1 MFQWVELP
9 ALFTVARARV
19 KAEKGGIAVGV
30 CNVGEVAMGVGC
42 KLRLAMFAAR
52 GALRSFFCLALL
64 LSVGVGVRGQ
74 GTEPSLKLTFLFR
87 GLGNQDRLTFCEG
100 GSAAAIYV
108 GFTIPPGAGA
118 PTFTWTANGGPLG
131 SEGSWDVSQ
140 WRLGVTPSPGSASV
154 TYHVEASYTYV
165 GLPKSEHRDFT
176 VHVIQK
182 PVLNLAPAFVAGGVK
197 LICGNPENVA
207 LEVNGAGYTDD
218 WNVTDAT
225 NSVYHFSQ
233 GVFTYRGAGAQSVAP
248 PLEPFGF
255 SVKHVNNADCN
266 TDFSASVKV
275 FKPEEINV
283 NLNGNFC
290 AGAFP
295 LRGSFDGQPSSGTYS
310 ISLEK
315 GGAVVSGW
323 PKSLNDA
330 KNQAIAVDGSYI
342 LRTNYAYGMDG
353 TSEQCASA
361 EVTNAFRVVAV
372 PPLPEWEDAASSPL
386 SVCEAVE
393 AKIVAMAAPADGI
406 VYAYALQPSLP
417 PLEKEWKK
425 GEPPV
430 PFALKEAGTY
440 TVGLSLK
447 EVQQC
452 PTVLQT
458 AVPLTIKMQAEL
470 VGVGNKILTDKLCS
484 DASQSLV
491 SGERKIGYDEL
502 KQTDGGAAPLGYNC
516 RWVRVGGVSG
526 PETAASGAALTLT
539 FKNDGT
545 GSGQQN
551 GLNPVKG
558 ENQYVLQYKLAA
570 AQNGCWKP
578 VGEPFSVNVTAK
590 LSANKIKSNSDG
602 VCNGVKVKIEND
614 ELSGGDGNFTAL
626 WIKDGAVSSAGGV
639 DSSRYAG
646 DVSPGRYLREITS
659 GGCRTRS
666 NELTIAQLADPTFTL
681 DREDPRCQGVS
692 DGEISVKATSPTGVN
707 IAFSYD
713 GGKSFEAFSPAG
725 TSLSKGGFK
734 HGDHFTVVAK
744 TEKGCVS
751 PQSKEVSFAVP
762 DFSIGAQSQTAACW
776 GNPVN
781 VELSW
786 SGGAFRAGDAYYVAV
801 RPENGVGDPPVSAGA
816 ATTYTKVGL
825 TKGKYVATVHFPTQT
840 GGCSAETEFEVKEP
854 APVAPVAFD
863 ALCPG
868 GMDGMI
874 RATVEN
880 GVGARYILE
889 KDSLGIW
896 PVVQG
901 NYDGVFVGLPA
912 GRYRVRVSLPGCDA
926 PLKEVEIKQESFNL
940 VLQPSSAS
948 VRCPGDAVEFIEARA
963 TPATSSFTSYIWRYQ
978 VGSGSSSYIATKGM
992 KLFDAAVGKY
1002 SLTVVREDGCAMTSD
1017 ELEIAGPLPFEWT
1030 ASPTVLPAKCKDYEG
1045 KVESKGTVVLHGVSG
1060 GANPQAWW
1068 LTMPNA
1074 AEIGQP
1080 VKFNHQ
1086 YAMRS
1091 GIWKV
1096 RVRDDNGC
1104 TAELPVEVKYKPEN
1118 SVTFALR
1125 RDKMGELLCFGE
1137 RVQGVYI
1144 EPDAASQSNMD
1155 ASVPPEITLERVYDG
1170 VLLVD
1175 TLTRD
1180 AAQGRYSSTRGL
1192 EFTATLRAKVQSEA
1206 GCRSEVT
1213 EEVSVLP
1220 PLKLQFDQLR
1230 SDVNV
1235 FFQQEIVDEKRSW
1248 RDANGN
1254 LKYRVL
1260 KDSIVAGVLADVPR
1274 NVGVRVDY
1282 FPSRVAGLVYT
1293 TEPEGLFTASADQ
1306 SGLFELALS
1315 SEAMERYRSQGKVQS
1330 VRFGRKPLD
1339 VLKTT
1344 IRVADPQTSCAESI
1358 DIYVRLI
1365 RELSIPNV
1373 FTPNGDGVNDRWLS
1387 NNDPAYQTIFSKL
1400 TTLLPNIEVE
1410 VFNRA
1415 GARVWNAKG
1424 EKVAEGWDGTAG
1436 GVYGGAELP
1445 VGTYYYVIRFNIEG
1459 KTSWKPISGS
1469 VTIVR

>member
-1 MFQWVELP
+1 MELP

-30 CNVGEVAMGVGC
+30 CNVGAVAMGVGY

-64 LSVGVGVRGQ
+64 LSVGVGARGQ
-74 GTEPSLKLTFLFR
+74 GAESPLNLKFTFS
-87 GLGNQDRLTFCEG
+87 GLGKEDLLTFCHG
-100 GSAAAIYV
+100 GVEAHIEV
-108 GFTIPPGAGA
+108 GFTSPPGVGT
-118 PTFTWTANGGPLG
+118 PTFTWTVDGRPLG
-131 SEGSWDVSQ
+131 SEGSWDVSE
-140 WRLGVTPSPGSASV
+140 RKLTVTPGLGSESV
-154 TYHVEASYTYV
+154 TYHVEVSYTHK
-165 GLPKSEHRDFT
+165 GSPKSEHRDFA
-176 VHVIQK
+176 VHVIKK

-197 LICGNPENVA
+197 LICGNPGNVA
-207 LEVNGAGYTDD
+207 LGINGAGYSDQWD
-218 WNVTDAT
+218 VTDAA

-233 GVFTYRGAGAQSVAP
+233 GVFIYGGAGAQSTAP
-248 PLEPFGF
+248 AVENFGF

-275 FKPEEINV
+275 FKPEGIYV
-283 NLNGNFC
+283 NLGGNFC
-290 AGAFP
+290 ADASP
-295 LRGSFDGQPSSGTYS
+295 LDGSFDGQPSLGTYS

-315 GGAVVSGW
+315 EGGAVVSGW

-330 KNQAIAVDGSYI
+330 KNQAIADAGSYT

-361 EVTNAFRVVAV
+361 EVTNTFRVVAV
-372 PPLPEWEDAASSPL
+372 PPPPAWEDAASSPL

-406 VYAYALQPSLP
+406 VYTYALQPSVP

-430 PFALKEAGTY
+430 SFSLTTAGTY

-447 EVQQC
+447 DVQQC
-452 PTVLQT
+452 STVLQT
-458 AVPLTIKMQAEL
+458 AVPLTINMQAEL
-470 VGVGNKILTDKLCS
+470 AGQGHKNLTGKLCS
-484 DASQSLV
+484 EASQSLV
-491 SGERKIGYDEL
+491 SEEEIGYNEL
-502 KQTDGGAAPLGYNC
+502 KLAAGGAPLGYNC
-516 RWVRVGGVSG
+516 RWVRVGVGGVSDVNG
-526 PETAASGAALTLT
+526 PETAASSTPLTLT
-539 FKNDGT
+539 FKNNGLGT
-545 GSGQQN
+545 GQQN
-551 GLNPVKG
+551 GLNPVEG
-558 ENQYVLQYKLAA
+558 GNQYVLQYKLAA
-570 AQNGCWKP
+570 AQDGCWKP

-626 WIKDGAVSSAGGV
+626 WIKDGAVSSAGGGKL
-639 DSSRYAG
+639 SEYAG

-681 DREDPRCQGVS
+681 VRVDPRCQGVS
-692 DGEISVKATSPTGVN
+692 DGEIRVTATSPSGVN
-707 IAFSYD
+707 VAFSYD
-713 GGKSFEAFSPAG
+713 GGKNFEASSPAG
-725 TSLSKGGFK
+725 TPLSKGGFK
-734 HGDHFTVVAK
+734 QGDHFTVVAK

-751 PQSKEVSFAVP
+751 TQSEEVSFAVLG
-762 DFSIGAQSQTAACW
+762 FSAGAQSQTAACW

-801 RPENGVGDPPVSAGA
+801 RPENGVGDPPVNAGA

-854 APVAPVAFD
+854 APVDPVAFD
-863 ALCPG
+863 VLCPG
-868 GMDGMI
+868 GTDGMI

-896 PVVQG
+896 PVAQG

-926 PLKEVEIKQESFNL
+926 PLKEVEIRQELFNL
-940 VLQPSSAS
+940 VLHPSSS
-948 VRCPGDAVEFIEARA
+948 GVRCPGDAVEFIEARA
-963 TPATSSFTSYIWRYQ
+963 TPAASSFTSYIWRYQ

-1017 ELEIAGPLPFEWT
+1017 ELEVAGPLPFEWT
-1030 ASPTVLPAKCKDYEG
+1030 TSPTVLPAKCKDYEG

-1074 AEIGQP
+1074 TEIGQP

-1220 PLKLQFDQLR
+1220 PLRLQFDQLR

-1344 IRVADPQTSCAESI
+1344 IRVADPQTSCAESV

-1410 VFNRA
+1410 VFNRS

-1436 GVYGGAELP
+1436 GIYGGAELP

>member
-30 CNVGEVAMGVGC
+30 CNVGAVAMGIGY
-42 KLRLAMFAAR
+42 KLRLAMFAVR

-74 GTEPSLKLTFLFR
+74 GTESPLNLKFTFS
-87 GLGNQDRLTFCEG
+87 GLGKEDLLTFCHG
-100 GSAAAIYV
+100 GVEAHIEV
-108 GFTIPPGAGA
+108 GFTSPPGVGT
-118 PTFTWTANGGPLG
+118 PTFTWTVDGRPLG
-131 SEGSWDVSQ
+131 SEGSWDVSE
-140 WRLGVTPSPGSASV
+140 RKLTVTPGLGSESV
-154 TYHVEASYTYV
+154 TYHVEVSYTHK
-165 GLPKSEHRDFT
+165 GSPKSEHRDFA
-176 VHVIQK
+176 VHVIKK

-197 LICGNPENVA
+197 LICGNPGNVA
-207 LEVNGAGYTDD
+207 LEVNGAGYTDQWD
-218 WNVTDAT
+218 VTDAA

-233 GVFTYRGAGAQSVAP
+233 GEFIYGGAGAQSAAP
-248 PLEPFGF
+248 PLESFGF

-275 FKPEEINV
+275 FKPKEIHV
-283 NLNGNFC
+283 NLGGVFC
-290 AGAFP
+290 AGASP
-295 LRGSFDGQPSSGTYS
+295 LDGSFNGQPSSGTYS

-315 GGAVVSGW
+315 EGAVVSGW

-330 KNQAIAVDGSYI
+330 KTQAITDAGSYT

-361 EVTNAFRVVAV
+361 EVTNTFRVVAV
-372 PPLPEWEDAASSPL
+372 PPPPEWEAAASSPL

-393 AKIVAMAAPADGI
+393 AKIVAMAAPADGV
-406 VYAYALQPSLP
+406 VYSYSLLP
-417 PLEKEWKK
+417 AGTTPEKEWRK
-425 GEPPV
+425 GEQPV
-430 PFALKEAGTY
+430 SFALKAAGTY

-447 EVQQC
+447 DVQQC
-452 PTVLQT
+452 LTVLQT
-458 AVPLTIKMQAEL
+458 AVPLTINMQAEL
-470 VGVGNKILTDKLCS
+470 AGEGNKNLTDKLCS

-491 SGERKIGYDEL
+491 IGERKIGYDEL
-502 KQTDGGAAPLGYNC
+502 KLADGGAPLGYNC
-516 RWVRVGGVSG
+516 RWVRAGGVSG

-551 GLNPVKG
+551 GLNPVEGK
-558 ENQYVLQYKLAA
+558 NRYVLQYKLAA
-570 AQNGCWKP
+570 AKDGCWKP
-578 VGEPFSVNVTAK
+578 VGEPFLVNVTAK

-626 WIKDGAVSSAGGV
+626 WIKDGAVSLAGDLSG
-639 DSSRYAG
+639 YAG

-666 NELTIAQLADPTFTL
+666 NELTIAQLANPTFTL
-681 DREDPRCQGVS
+681 DRVDPRCEGVS
-692 DGEISVKATSPTGVN
+692 DGEIHVTATSPSGVN
-707 IAFSYD
+707 VAFSYN
-713 GGKSFEAFSPAG
+713 GGKNFEASSPAG
-725 TSLSKGGFK
+725 TPLSKGGFK
-734 HGDHFTVVAK
+734 QGDQFTVVAK

-751 PQSKEVSFAVP
+751 SQKETVSFAVP

-776 GNPVN
+776 GNPVS
-781 VELSW
+781 VVLSW

-801 RPENGVGDPPVSAGA
+801 RPENGVGGSPVSAGTA
-816 ATTYTKVGL
+816 ATYTKAGL

-963 TPATSSFTSYIWRYQ
+963 IPATSSFTSYIWRYQ

-992 KLFDAAVGKY
+992 KLLDAAVGKY

-1017 ELEIAGPLPFEWT
+1017 ELEVAGPLPFEWT

-1155 ASVPPEITLERVYDG
+1155 ATVPPEITLERVYDG

-1220 PLKLQFDQLR
+1220 SLKLQFDQLR

>member
-1 MFQWVELP
+1 MELP
-9 ALFTVARARV
+9 ALFTVERARV

-30 CNVGEVAMGVGC
+30 RNVGEVAMGVGY

-52 GALRSFFCLALL
+52 GALRSFFYLALL

-74 GTEPSLKLTFLFR
+74 GAEPSLDLTFLFR
-87 GLGNQDRLTFCEG
+87 GLGDEGRLTFCRGGVEG
-100 GSAAAIYV
+100 HIYV
-108 GFTIPPGAGA
+108 GFKRPLGATN
-118 PTFTWTANGGPLG
+118 PVFTWTVNGSPLG
-131 SEGSWDVSQ
+131 GEGSWDASQ
-140 WRLGVTPSPGSASV
+140 CRLDVTPSPGSASV
-154 TYHVEASYTYV
+154 TYHVEVSYEQF
-165 GLPKSEHRDFT
+165 GLTKSEHRNF
-176 VHVIQK
+176 VVNVIEK

-197 LICGNPENVA
+197 LICGDPENVA
-207 LEVNGAGYTDD
+207 LEVNGAGYTNQWD
-218 WNVTDAT
+218 VTDAA

-233 GVFTYRGAGAQSVAP
+233 GEFIYGGAGAQSAAP
-248 PLEPFGF
+248 AAEDFGF
-255 SVKHVNNADCN
+255 SVKHVDNAECK

-275 FKPEEINV
+275 FKPEEISV

-393 AKIVAMAAPADGI
+393 TKIVAMTAPADGV
-406 VYAYALQPSLP
+406 VYTYALQPSVP

-425 GEPPV
+425 GEQPV
-430 PFALKEAGTY
+430 SFALKAAGTY

-447 EVQQC
+447 GVHQC
-452 PTVLQT
+452 PTVLLT
-458 AVPLTIKMQAEL
+458 AVPLTINMQAEL
-470 VGVGNKILTDKLCS
+470 AGEGNKILTDKLCS

-516 RWVRVGGVSG
+516 RWVCVGGVSG

-570 AQNGCWKP
+570 AQDGCWKP
-578 VGEPFSVNVTAK
+578 VGEPFLVNVTAQ

-602 VCNGVKVKIEND
+602 VCNGVKVKIAND

-639 DSSRYAG
+639 NLSGYAG

-681 DREDPRCQGVS
+681 DLVDPRCQGVS
-692 DGEISVKATSPTGVN
+692 DGEIHVTATFPSGVN
-707 IAFSYD
+707 VAFSYD
-713 GGKSFEAFSPAG
+713 GGKNFEASSPAG
-725 TSLSKGGFK
+725 TPLSKGGFK
-734 HGDHFTVVAK
+734 QGDQFTVVAK

-751 PQSKEVSFAVP
+751 TQSEEVSFAVP
-762 DFSIGAQSQTAACW
+762 GFSVGAQSQTAACW
-776 GNPVN
+776 GNPVS
-781 VELSW
+781 VVLSW

-801 RPENGVGDPPVSAGA
+801 RPENGVGDPPVNAGA

-854 APVAPVAFD
+854 APVDPVAFD
-863 ALCPG
+863 VLCPG
-868 GMDGMI
+868 GTDGMI

-896 PVVQG
+896 PVAQG

-926 PLKEVEIKQESFNL
+926 PLKEVEIRQELFNL
-940 VLQPSSAS
+940 VLHPSSS
-948 VRCPGDAVEFIEARA
+948 GVRCPGDAVEFIEARA

-1137 RVQGVYI
+1137 RVQGVYV

-1155 ASVPPEITLERVYDG
+1155 ATVPPEITLERVYDG

-1344 IRVADPQTSCAESI
+1344 IRVADPQTSCAESV

-1387 NNDPAYQTIFSKL
+1387 NNDPAYQTIFSRL

>member
-1 MFQWVELP
+1 MELP

-30 CNVGEVAMGVGC
+30 RNAGEVAMGVGY

-74 GTEPSLKLTFLFR
+74 GTEPSLNLEFDFK
-87 GLGNQDRLTFCEG
+87 GLGNEKRLTFCHG
-100 GSAAAIYV
+100 GVGGHIYV
-108 GFTIPPGAGA
+108 SFKRPFGATD
-118 PTFTWTANGGPLG
+118 PVFTWTVNGSPLG
-131 SEGSWDVSQ
+131 GEGSWDASQ
-140 WRLGVTPSPGSASV
+140 CRLDVTPSPGSASV
-154 TYHVEASYTYV
+154 TYHVEVSYEYY
-165 GLPKSEHRDFT
+165 GSPMFDRRDFT

-182 PVLNLAPAFVAGGVK
+182 PVLNLAPALAAGGVK
-197 LICGNPENVA
+197 LICGNPGNVA
-207 LEVNGAGYTDD
+207 LEVNGAGYTDQWD
-218 WNVTDAT
+218 VTDAAS
-225 NSVYHFSQ
+225 SVYRFSQ
-233 GVFTYRGAGAQSVAP
+233 GVFIYGGAGAQSAAP
-248 PLEPFGF
+248 AVENFGF
-255 SVKHVNNADCN
+255 SVKHVNNADCK

-275 FKPEEINV
+275 FKPKEINV
-283 NLNGNFC
+283 NLDRIFC
-290 AGAFP
+290 AGASP
-295 LRGSFDGQPSSGTYS
+295 LGESFNGQPSSGTYS

-315 GGAVVSGW
+315 KGAVVSGW

-330 KNQAIAVDGSYI
+330 KTQAITDAGSYT

-361 EVTNAFRVVAV
+361 EVMNEFRVVAV
-372 PPLPEWEDAASSPL
+372 PPPPEWVDAASSPL
-386 SVCEAVE
+386 SVCEAVK

-406 VYAYALQPSLP
+406 VYTYALQPPSGAS
-417 PLEKEWKK
+417 LEKEWKK

-430 PFALKEAGTY
+430 SFALTEAGTY

-447 EVQQC
+447 GVQQC
-452 PTVLQT
+452 PNDLKT
-458 AVPLTIKMQAEL
+458 ASPLAINMQAEL
-470 VGVGNKILTDKLCS
+470 AGEGNKILTDKLCS

-491 SGERKIGYDEL
+491 NEERKIGYDEL
-502 KQTDGGAAPLGYNC
+502 KLADGGAPLGYNC
-516 RWVRVGGVSG
+516 RWVRAGSVSG

-551 GLNPVKG
+551 GLNPVVGK
-558 ENQYVLQYKLAA
+558 NQYVLQYKLAA
-570 AQNGCWKP
+570 AQDGCWKP
-578 VGEPFSVNVTAK
+578 VGEPFSVNVTAE

-614 ELSGGDGNFTAL
+614 ELSGGDGTFTAL
-626 WIKDGAVSSAGGV
+626 WIKDGAGSLAGGV
-639 DSSRYAG
+639 DLSGYAG

-666 NELTIAQLADPTFTL
+666 NELTIAQLANPTFTL
-681 DREDPRCQGVS
+681 DRVDPRCQGVS
-692 DGEISVKATSPTGVN
+692 DGEIHVTATSPSGVN
-707 IAFSYD
+707 VAFSYD
-713 GGKSFEAFSPAG
+713 GGKGFEAFSPAG
-725 TSLSKGGFK
+725 TPLSKGGFK

-751 PQSKEVSFAVP
+751 PQSKAVSFAVP

-781 VELSW
+781 VVLSW

-801 RPENGVGDPPVSAGA
+801 RPENGVGDPPVSAGT

-868 GMDGMI
+868 GKDGMI

-901 NYDGVFVGLPA
+901 NYDGVFVGLRA

-926 PLKEVEIKQESFNL
+926 PLKEVEIRQEPFNL

-963 TPATSSFTSYIWRYQ
+963 TPASSSFTSYIWRYQ
-978 VGSGSSSYIATKGM
+978 VGSGSSSYISTKGM
-992 KLFDAAVGKY
+992 KLLDAAVGKY

-1155 ASVPPEITLERVYDG
+1155 ATVPPEITLERVYDG

>member
-1 MFQWVELP
+1 
-9 ALFTVARARV
+9 
-19 KAEKGGIAVGV
+19 
-30 CNVGEVAMGVGC
+30 MGVGY

-74 GTEPSLKLTFLFR
+74 GTEPSLNLEFSFP
-87 GLGNQDRLTFCEG
+87 GLGNEKRLTFCHGGVEG
-100 GSAAAIYV
+100 HIYV
-108 GFTIPPGAGA
+108 GFKRPLGATN
-118 PTFTWTANGGPLG
+118 PVFTWTVNGSPLG
-131 SEGSWDVSQ
+131 GEGSWDASHC
-140 WRLGVTPSPGSASV
+140 RLDVTPSPGSASV
-154 TYHVEASYTYV
+154 TYHVEVSYEYY
-165 GLPKSEHRDFT
+165 GSPMFDRRDFT

-182 PVLNLAPAFVAGGVK
+182 PVLNLDPAFAAGGVK

-207 LEVNGAGYTDD
+207 LKVNDAGYTDQ
-218 WNVTDAT
+218 WVVTDSA

-233 GVFTYRGAGAQSVAP
+233 GVFIYEGAGAHSAAP
-248 PLEPFGF
+248 PLESFGF
-255 SVKHVNNADCN
+255 SVKHVNNENCK

-275 FKPEEINV
+275 FKPEEISV
-283 NLNGNFC
+283 NLSGNFC
-290 AGAFP
+290 AGARP
-295 LRGSFDGQPSSGTYS
+295 LSGSFNGQPSSGTYS

-315 GGAVVSGW
+315 DGAVESGW

-330 KNQAIAVDGSYI
+330 KNQAIADAGSYT
-342 LRTNYAYGMDG
+342 LKTNYDYGMDG

-361 EVTNAFRVVAV
+361 EVTNTFRVVAV
-372 PPLPEWEDAASSPL
+372 PPPPAWEDAASSPL

-406 VYAYALQPSLP
+406 VYTYALQPPSGASLK
-417 PLEKEWKK
+417 KEWKK

-430 PFALKEAGTY
+430 SFSLTTAGTY

-447 EVQQC
+447 DVQQC
-452 PTVLQT
+452 STVLQT
-458 AVPLTIKMQAEL
+458 AVPLTINMQAVLAGQEHK
-470 VGVGNKILTDKLCS
+470 NLTGKLCS
-484 DASQSLV
+484 EASQSLV
-491 SGERKIGYDEL
+491 SEEEIGYNEL
-502 KQTDGGAAPLGYNC
+502 KLAAGGAPLGYNC
-516 RWVRVGGVSG
+516 RWVRVGVGGVSDVNG
-526 PETAASGAALTLT
+526 PETAASSTPLTLT
-539 FKNDGT
+539 FKNNGLGT
-545 GSGQQN
+545 GQQN
-551 GLNPVKG
+551 GLNPVEG
-558 ENQYVLQYKLAA
+558 GNQYVLQYKLAA
-570 AQNGCWKP
+570 AQDGCWKP

-626 WIKDGAVSSAGGV
+626 WIKDGAVSSAGGGKL
-639 DSSRYAG
+639 SEYAG

-681 DREDPRCQGVS
+681 VRVDPRCQGVS
-692 DGEISVKATSPTGVN
+692 DGEIRVTATSPSGVN
-707 IAFSYD
+707 VAFSYD
-713 GGKSFEAFSPAG
+713 GGKNFEASSPAG
-725 TSLSKGGFK
+725 TPLSKGGFK
-734 HGDHFTVVAK
+734 QGDHFTVVAK

-751 PQSKEVSFAVP
+751 TQSEEVSFAVLG
-762 DFSIGAQSQTAACW
+762 FSAGAQSQTAACW

-801 RPENGVGDPPVSAGA
+801 RPENGVGDPPVNAGA

-854 APVAPVAFD
+854 APVDPVAFD
-863 ALCPG
+863 VLCPG
-868 GMDGMI
+868 GTDGMI

-896 PVVQG
+896 PVAQG

-926 PLKEVEIKQESFNL
+926 PLKEVEIRQELFNL
-940 VLQPSSAS
+940 VLHPSSS
-948 VRCPGDAVEFIEARA
+948 GVRCPGDAVEFIEARA

-1017 ELEIAGPLPFEWT
+1017 ELEVAGPLPFEWT
-1030 ASPTVLPAKCKDYEG
+1030 TSPTVLPAKCKDYEG

-1074 AEIGQP
+1074 TEIGQP

-1220 PLKLQFDQLR
+1220 PLRLQFDQLR

-1344 IRVADPQTSCAESI
+1344 IRVADPQTSCAESV

>member
-1 MFQWVELP
+1 
-9 ALFTVARARV
+9 
-19 KAEKGGIAVGV
+19 
-30 CNVGEVAMGVGC
+30 MGVGY

-74 GTEPSLKLTFLFR
+74 GTESPL
-87 GLGNQDRLTFCEG
+87 RLTFSFQGLGDGNQLTFCDG
-100 GSAAAIYV
+100 GPAAVIYV
-108 GFTIPPGAGA
+108 GFTIPPGATT
-118 PTFTWTANGGPLG
+118 PTITWTVNGGPLG

-140 WRLGVTPSPGSASV
+140 RRLDVTPNLGRASV
-154 TYHVEASYTYV
+154 TYRVEFSYTQL
-165 GLPKSEHRDFT
+165 GLTKSEHRDF
-176 VHVIQK
+176 VVNVIKK
-182 PVLNLAPAFVAGGVK
+182 PVLNLAPAFAAGGVK
-197 LICGNPENVA
+197 LICGNPGNVA
-207 LEVNGAGYTDD
+207 LEVNGAGYTDQWD
-218 WNVTDAT
+218 VTDAA

-233 GVFTYRGAGAQSVAP
+233 GVFIYGGAGAQSAAP
-248 PLEPFGF
+248 AVENFGF

-275 FKPEEINV
+275 FKPEEIHV
-283 NLNGNFC
+283 DLRGEFC
-290 AGAFP
+290 AGASP

-310 ISLEK
+310 ISLVK
-315 GGAVVSGW
+315 GSAVVSGW

-330 KNQAIAVDGSYI
+330 KNQEITDDGSYI
-342 LRTNYAYGMDG
+342 LKTNYAYGMDG

-361 EVTNAFRVVAV
+361 EVTNTFRVVAV
-372 PPLPEWEDAASSPL
+372 PPPPAWENAASSPL

-406 VYAYALQPSLP
+406 VYTYALQPSVP
-417 PLEKEWKK
+417 PLKKEWKR

-430 PFALKEAGTY
+430 SFSLKAAGTY

-447 EVQQC
+447 GVEQC
-452 PTVLQT
+452 PSDLKT
-458 AVPLTIKMQAEL
+458 AIPLAINMQAEL
-470 VGVGNKILTDKLCS
+470 AGVGNKNLADKLCS

-491 SGERKIGYDEL
+491 SVERKIGYDEL
-502 KQTDGGAAPLGYNC
+502 KLAGGGAPAGYNC
-516 RWVRVGGVSG
+516 RWVRAGSVSG
-526 PETAASGAALTLT
+526 PEATASGAALTLT
-539 FKNDGT
+539 FKDDGT

-639 DSSRYAG
+639 NLSEYAG

-681 DREDPRCQGVS
+681 DRVDPRCQGVS
-692 DGEISVKATSPTGVN
+692 DGEIRVTATSPTGVN
-707 IAFSYD
+707 VAFSYD
-713 GGKSFEAFSPAG
+713 GGKNFEASSPAG
-725 TSLSKGGFK
+725 TPLSKGGFK
-734 HGDHFTVVAK
+734 QGDQFTVVAK

-751 PQSKEVSFAVP
+751 LQREAVSFAVP

-786 SGGAFRAGDAYYVAV
+786 SGGAFRTGDAYYVAV
-801 RPENGVGDPPVSAGA
+801 RPENGVGGSPVSAGT
-816 ATTYTKVGL
+816 ATPYIKAGL

-854 APVAPVAFD
+854 APVEPVAFD

-901 NYDGVFVGLPA
+901 NYDGVFVGLRA

-926 PLKEVEIKQESFNL
+926 PLKEVEIKQEPFNL

-963 TPATSSFTSYIWRYQ
+963 TPASSSFTSYIWRYQ
-978 VGSGSSSYIATKGM
+978 VGSGSSSYISTKGM
-992 KLFDAAVGKY
+992 KLLDAAVGKY

-1017 ELEIAGPLPFEWT
+1017 ELEVAGPLPFEWT
-1030 ASPTVLPAKCKDYEG
+1030 SSPTVLPAKCKDYEG

-1074 AEIGQP
+1074 TEIGQP

-1180 AAQGRYSSTRGL
+1180 AAQVRYSSTRGL

-1220 PLKLQFDQLR
+1220 PLRLQFDQLR

-1344 IRVADPQTSCAESI
+1344 IRVADPQTSCAESV

-1410 VFNRA
+1410 VFNRS

>member
-1 MFQWVELP
+1 MELP
-9 ALFTVARARV
+9 ALFTVARARI
-19 KAEKGGIAVGV
+19 KAEKGGIAVGIR
-30 CNVGEVAMGVGC
+30 NVGEVAMGVGY
-42 KLRLAMFAAR
+42 KLRLAMFAAQ

-64 LSVGVGVRGQ
+64 VSVHVGARGQ
-74 GTEPSLKLTFLFR
+74 GAEPSLNLKFFFP

-108 GFTIPPGAGA
+108 GFTIPPGAGT

-154 TYHVEASYTYV
+154 TYHVEASYTYL
-165 GLPKSEHRDFT
+165 GLPKSEHRDFA
-176 VHVIQK
+176 VHVIKK
-182 PVLNLAPAFVAGGVK
+182 PVLNLAPAFVPGGVK

-207 LEVNGAGYTDD
+207 LKVNGASYTNQWD
-218 WNVTDAT
+218 VTDAA

-233 GVFTYRGAGAQSVAP
+233 GEFIYGGAGAQSAAP
-248 PLEPFGF
+248 AAEDFGF
-255 SVKHVNNADCN
+255 SVKHVDNAECK

-283 NLNGNFC
+283 NLSGIFC
-290 AGAFP
+290 AGASP
-295 LRGSFDGQPSSGTYS
+295 LDGSFNGQPSSGTYS

-315 GGAVVSGW
+315 ERAVVSGW

-330 KNQAIAVDGSYI
+330 KTQAITDAGSYT

-361 EVTNAFRVVAV
+361 EVTNTFRVVAV

-393 AKIVAMAAPADGI
+393 AKIVAMTAPADGV
-406 VYAYALQPSLP
+406 VYTYALQPSVP

-425 GEPPV
+425 GEQPV
-430 PFALKEAGTY
+430 SFALKAAGTY

-447 EVQQC
+447 GVHQC
-452 PTVLQT
+452 PTVLLT
-458 AVPLTIKMQAEL
+458 AVPLTINMQAEL
-470 VGVGNKILTDKLCS
+470 AGEGNKILTDKLCS

-526 PETAASGAALTLT
+526 PEAAASGAALTLT

-551 GLNPVKG
+551 GLNPVEG
-558 ENQYVLQYKLAA
+558 ENRYVLQYKLAA

-602 VCNGVKVKIEND
+602 VCNGVKVNIEND

-639 DSSRYAG
+639 GLSEYAG
-646 DVSPGRYLREITS
+646 DVGPGRYLREITS

-666 NELTIAQLADPTFTL
+666 NELTIAQLEDPTFTL
-681 DREDPRCQGVS
+681 VRVDPRCQGVS
-692 DGEISVKATSPTGVN
+692 DGEIHVTATSPTGVN
-707 IAFSYD
+707 VAFSYN
-713 GGKSFEAFSPAG
+713 GGKNFEASSPAG
-725 TSLSKGGFK
+725 TPLSKGGFK

-816 ATTYTKVGL
+816 ATTYTKAGL

-1155 ASVPPEITLERVYDG
+1155 ATVPPEITLERVYDG

-1220 PLKLQFDQLR
+1220 SLKLQFDQLR

-1344 IRVADPQTSCAESI
+1344 IRVADPQTSCAESV

>member
-1 MFQWVELP
+1 M
-9 ALFTVARARV
+9 
-19 KAEKGGIAVGV
+19 GV
-30 CNVGEVAMGVGC
+30 RNVGGVAMGVGY
-42 KLRLAMFAAR
+42 KLRLAMFAAQ

-64 LSVGVGVRGQ
+64 VSVCVGARGQ
-74 GTEPSLKLTFLFR
+74 GAEPSLKLTFFFQ
-87 GLGNQDRLTFCEG
+87 GLGNEDQLTFCRG
-100 GSAAAIYV
+100 GVAGQIYV
-108 GFTIPPGAGA
+108 GFTSPPGVSGLA
-118 PTFTWTANGGPLG
+118 FTWTVNNGVPLG
-131 SEGSWDVSQ
+131 AEGSWDGSQ
-140 WRLGVTPSPGSASV
+140 CRLDVTPSLGSTSV
-154 TYHVEASYTYV
+154 TYRVEASYMLYGSYKV
-165 GLPKSEHRDFT
+165 EHRDFV
-176 VHVIQK
+176 VHVTEK
-182 PVLNLAPAFVAGGVK
+182 PVLNLSPAFVAGGVK
-197 LICGNPENVA
+197 LICGKPENVA
-207 LEVNGAGYTDD
+207 LKVNGADYTDD

-233 GVFTYRGAGAQSVAP
+233 GEFIYRGAGAQSVAP

-255 SVKHVNNADCN
+255 SVKHVNNADCK

-275 FKPEEINV
+275 FKPEEISV

-290 AGAFP
+290 ADASP
-295 LRGSFDGQPSSGTYS
+295 LRNSFDGQPSLGTYS

-315 GGAVVSGW
+315 EGAVQGGW

-330 KNQAIAVDGSYI
+330 KNQAIVDDGSYT

-361 EVTNAFRVVAV
+361 EVTNTFRVVAV
-372 PPLPEWEDAASSPL
+372 PPPPEWEDAASSPL

-430 PFALKEAGTY
+430 SFALKEAGTY

-447 EVQQC
+447 EVRQC

-470 VGVGNKILTDKLCS
+470 AGVGNKILTDKLCS

-516 RWVRVGGVSG
+516 RWVRAGGVSG

-551 GLNPVKG
+551 GLNPVEG
-558 ENQYVLQYKLAA
+558 ENRYVLQYKLAA

-602 VCNGVKVKIEND
+602 VCNGVRVKIEND
-614 ELSGGDGNFTAL
+614 ALSGGDGNFTAL

-639 DSSRYAG
+639 GLSEYAG
-646 DVSPGRYLREITS
+646 DVGPGRYLREITS

-666 NELTIAQLADPTFTL
+666 NELTIAQLADPTFAL
-681 DREDPRCQGVS
+681 DRVDPRCQGVS
-692 DGEISVKATSPTGVN
+692 DGEIHVTATSPSGVN
-707 IAFSYD
+707 VAFSYD
-713 GGKSFEAFSPAG
+713 GGASFEASSPAG
-725 TSLSKGGFK
+725 TALSKGGFK
-734 HGDHFTVVAK
+734 QGDHFTVVAK

-751 PQSKEVSFAVP
+751 TQSGAVSFVVP

-801 RPENGVGDPPVSAGA
+801 RPENGVGGSPVSAGT
-816 ATTYTKVGL
+816 ATTYIKAGL

-963 TPATSSFTSYIWRYQ
+963 TPASSSFTSYIWRYQ

-1017 ELEIAGPLPFEWT
+1017 ELEVAGPLPFEWT
-1030 ASPTVLPAKCKDYEG
+1030 SSPTVLPAKCKDYEG

-1180 AAQGRYSSTRGL
+1180 AAQGHYSSTRGL

-1274 NVGVRVDY
+1274 SVGARVDY

-1344 IRVADPQTSCAESI
+1344 IRVADPKTSCAESV

-1436 GVYGGAELP
+1436 GIYGGAELP

>member
-1 MFQWVELP
+1 MELP

-30 CNVGEVAMGVGC
+30 CNVGKVAMGVGY

-74 GTEPSLKLTFLFR
+74 GTEPSLNLEFSFP
-87 GLGNQDRLTFCEG
+87 GLGNEKRLTFCHG
-100 GSAAAIYV
+100 GVGGHIYV
-108 GFTIPPGAGA
+108 SFKRPFGATD
-118 PTFTWTANGGPLG
+118 PVFTWTVNGSPLG
-131 SEGSWDVSQ
+131 GEGSWDASQ
-140 WRLGVTPSPGSASV
+140 CRLDVTPSPGSASV
-154 TYHVEASYTYV
+154 TYHVEVSYEYY
-165 GLPKSEHRDFT
+165 GSPMFDRRDFT

-182 PVLNLAPAFVAGGVK
+182 PVLNLDPAFAAGGVK
-197 LICGNPENVA
+197 LICGNPGNVA
-207 LEVNGAGYTDD
+207 LGINGAGYSDQWD
-218 WNVTDAT
+218 VTDAAS
-225 NSVYHFSQ
+225 SVYHFSQ
-233 GVFTYRGAGAQSVAP
+233 GVFIYGGAGAQSAAP
-248 PLEPFGF
+248 PLESFGF
-255 SVKHVNNADCN
+255 SVKHVNNADCK

-283 NLNGNFC
+283 NLTGNFC
-290 AGAFP
+290 AGASP
-295 LRGSFDGQPSSGTYS
+295 LSGSFDGQPLSGTYD

-315 GGAVVSGW
+315 EGAVVSGW

-330 KNQAIAVDGSYI
+330 KTQAITDAGSYT

-353 TSEQCASA
+353 TSEQCASQ
-361 EVTNAFRVVAV
+361 EVVNTFRVVAV
-372 PPLPEWEDAASSPL
+372 PPPPEWVAAASSPL
-386 SVCEAVE
+386 SVCGTVE
-393 AKIVAMAAPADGI
+393 GKIVAMAAPADGI
-406 VYAYALQPSLP
+406 VYTYALQPPVP

-430 PFALKEAGTY
+430 SFALTKAGTY

-447 EVQQC
+447 GVQQC
-452 PTVLQT
+452 SNDLKT
-458 AVPLTIKMQAEL
+458 AIPLTINMQAEL
-470 VGVGNKILTDKLCS
+470 AGEGNKILTDKLCS

-491 SGERKIGYDEL
+491 SEEEIGYNEL
-502 KQTDGGAAPLGYNC
+502 KLAAGGAPLGYNC
-516 RWVRVGGVSG
+516 RWVRVGVGGVSDVNG

-551 GLNPVKG
+551 GLNPVVGK
-558 ENQYVLQYKLAA
+558 NQYKLQYKLAA
-570 AQNGCWKP
+570 AQDGCWKP

-626 WIKDGAVSSAGGV
+626 WIKDGAVSSAGGGKL
-639 DSSRYAG
+639 SEYAG

-681 DREDPRCQGVS
+681 GRVDPRCQGVS
-692 DGEISVKATSPTGVN
+692 DGEIRVTATSPSGVN
-707 IAFSYD
+707 VAFSYD
-713 GGKSFEAFSPAG
+713 GGKNFEASSPAG
-725 TSLSKGGFK
+725 TPLSKGGFK
-734 HGDHFTVVAK
+734 QGDQFTVVAK

-751 PQSKEVSFAVP
+751 PQREAVSFAVP

-801 RPENGVGDPPVSAGA
+801 RPENGGGGTPVSAGA
-816 ATTYTKVGL
+816 ATTYTQAGL

-854 APVAPVAFD
+854 APVEPVAFD
-863 ALCPG
+863 VLCPG
-868 GMDGMI
+868 GTDGMI

-896 PVVQG
+896 PVAQG

-926 PLKEVEIKQESFNL
+926 PLKEVEIRQEPFNL

-963 TPATSSFTSYIWRYQ
+963 TPASSSFTSYIWRYQ
-978 VGSGSSSYIATKGM
+978 VGSGSSSYISTKGM

-1017 ELEIAGPLPFEWT
+1017 ELEVAGPLPFEWT
-1030 ASPTVLPAKCKDYEG
+1030 SSPTVLPAKCKDYEG

-1074 AEIGQP
+1074 AEIGQL

-1155 ASVPPEITLERVYDG
+1155 ATVPPEITLERVYDG

-1180 AAQGRYSSTRGL
+1180 VAQGRYSSTRGL

-1220 PLKLQFDQLR
+1220 PLRLQFDQLR

-1415 GARVWNAKG
+1415 GSRVWNAKG

-1436 GVYGGAELP
+1436 GIYGGAELP

>member
-1 MFQWVELP
+1 MELP

-30 CNVGEVAMGVGC
+30 RNAGEVAMGVGY

-64 LSVGVGVRGQ
+64 ISVCVGARGQ
-74 GTEPSLKLTFLFR
+74 GAESPVKLSFSFQ
-87 GLGNQDRLTFCEG
+87 GLGDEDQLTFCRG
-100 GSAAAIYV
+100 GVAAQILV
-108 GFTIPPGAGA
+108 GFTSPPGVSDLAI
-118 PTFTWTANGGPLG
+118 TWTVDEGPLG
-131 SEGSWDVSQ
+131 AEGSWDVSQ
-140 WRLGVTPSPGSASV
+140 SRLDVTPSLGRASV
-154 TYHVEASYTYV
+154 TYRVEASYKYF
-165 GLPKSEHRDFT
+165 GSPKSARRDFT
-176 VHVIQK
+176 VYVTKK
-182 PVLNLAPAFVAGGVK
+182 PALNLAPAFVPGGVK

-207 LEVNGAGYTDD
+207 LKVNGASYTNQWD
-218 WNVTDAT
+218 VTDAA

-233 GVFTYRGAGAQSVAP
+233 GEFIYGGAGAQSAAP
-248 PLEPFGF
+248 AAEDFGF
-255 SVKHVNNADCN
+255 SVKHVANAECK

-275 FKPEEINV
+275 FKPEEIHV
-283 NLNGNFC
+283 NLGGVFC
-290 AGAFP
+290 AGASP
-295 LRGSFDGQPSSGTYS
+295 LVSSFNGQPSSGTYS
-310 ISLEK
+310 ISLKK
-315 GGAVVSGW
+315 GSAVVSGW

-330 KNQAIAVDGSYI
+330 KTQAITDAGSYT

-361 EVTNAFRVVAV
+361 EVTNEFRVVAV
-372 PPLPEWEDAASSPL
+372 PPPPKWEDAASSPL
-386 SVCEAVE
+386 SVCGAVE
-393 AKIVAMAAPADGI
+393 AKIAAMTAPADGI
-406 VYAYALQPSLP
+406 VYTYALQPPSGASLK
-417 PLEKEWKK
+417 KEWKK
-425 GEPPV
+425 GEQPV
-430 PFALKEAGTY
+430 SFSLKAAGTY

-447 EVQQC
+447 GVEQC
-452 PTVLQT
+452 PSDLKT
-458 AVPLTIKMQAEL
+458 AIPLAINMQAEL
-470 VGVGNKILTDKLCS
+470 AGVGNKNLADKLCS

-491 SGERKIGYDEL
+491 SVERKIGYDEL
-502 KQTDGGAAPLGYNC
+502 KLADGGAPMGYNC
-516 RWVRVGGVSG
+516 RWVRVDGVSG

-551 GLNPVKG
+551 GLSPVVGK
-558 ENQYVLQYKLAA
+558 NQYVLQYKLAA
-570 AQNGCWKP
+570 AQDGCWKP
-578 VGEPFSVNVTAK
+578 VGEPFSVNVTAE

-639 DSSRYAG
+639 NLSGYAG
-646 DVSPGRYLREITS
+646 EVSPGRYLREITS

-681 DREDPRCQGVS
+681 VRVDPRCQGVS
-692 DGEISVKATSPTGVN
+692 DGEIHVTATSPSGVN
-707 IAFSYD
+707 VAFSYD
-713 GGKSFEAFSPAG
+713 GGKGFEAFSPAG

-734 HGDHFTVVAK
+734 QGDHFTVVAK

-751 PQSKEVSFAVP
+751 TQSEEVSFAVP
-762 DFSIGAQSQTAACW
+762 GFSVGAQSQTAACW

-781 VELSW
+781 VELLW

-801 RPENGVGDPPVSAGA
+801 RPENGVGDPPVSAGT

-868 GMDGMI
+868 GKDGMI

-926 PLKEVEIKQESFNL
+926 PLKEVEIRQELFNL

-978 VGSGSSSYIATKGM
+978 VGSGSSSYISTKGM
-992 KLFDAAVGKY
+992 KLLDAAVGKY

-1155 ASVPPEITLERVYDG
+1155 ATVPPEITLERVYDG

-1344 IRVADPQTSCAESI
+1344 IRVADPQTSCAESV

-1410 VFNRA
+1410 VFNRS

>member
-30 CNVGEVAMGVGC
+30 CNVGEVAMGVGY

-74 GTEPSLKLTFLFR
+74 GAEPSLDLTFFFR
-87 GLGNQDRLTFCEG
+87 GLGDEGRLTFCRG
-100 GSAAAIYV
+100 GVAAQIFV
-108 GFTIPPGAGA
+108 GFRIPPGAST
-118 PTFTWTANGGPLG
+118 PTITWTVNGGPLG

-140 WRLGVTPSPGSASV
+140 RRLDVTPSLGNASV
-154 TYHVEASYTYV
+154 TYHVEVSYEQF
-165 GLPKSEHRDFT
+165 GLTKSEHRDF
-176 VHVIQK
+176 VVNVIEK
-182 PVLNLAPAFVAGGVK
+182 PVLNLAPALAAGGVK
-197 LICGNPENVA
+197 LICGNPGNVA
-207 LEVNGAGYTDD
+207 LEVNGAGYTDQWD
-218 WNVTDAT
+218 VTDAAS
-225 NSVYHFSQ
+225 SVYHFSQ
-233 GVFTYRGAGAQSVAP
+233 GVFIYGGAGAQSTAP
-248 PLEPFGF
+248 AVENFGF

-275 FKPEEINV
+275 FKPEEIYV
-283 NLNGNFC
+283 NLGGNFC

-315 GGAVVSGW
+315 EGAVVSGW

-330 KNQAIAVDGSYI
+330 KNQAIADDGSYT

-361 EVTNAFRVVAV
+361 EVRKAFRVVAV

-386 SVCEAVE
+386 SVCAAVE

-406 VYAYALQPSLP
+406 VYTYALQPSVP

-425 GEPPV
+425 GEQPV
-430 PFALKEAGTY
+430 SFALKAAGTY

-447 EVQQC
+447 DVQQC
-452 PTVLQT
+452 PTVLLT
-458 AVPLTIKMQAEL
+458 AVPLTINMQAEL
-470 VGVGNKILTDKLCS
+470 AGEGNKILTDKLCS

-491 SGERKIGYDEL
+491 SGERKIGYDVL

-526 PETAASGAALTLT
+526 PEAAASGAALTLT

-551 GLNPVKG
+551 GLNPVVG
-558 ENQYVLQYKLAA
+558 RNQYVLQYKLAA

-626 WIKDGAVSSAGGV
+626 WIKDGAVSLAGDLSG
-639 DSSRYAG
+639 YAG

-666 NELTIAQLADPTFTL
+666 NELTIAQLANPTFTL
-681 DREDPRCQGVS
+681 DRVDPRCQGVS
-692 DGEISVKATSPTGVN
+692 DGEIRVTATSPSGVN
-707 IAFSYD
+707 VAFSYD
-713 GGKSFEAFSPAG
+713 GGTNFEASSPAG
-725 TSLSKGGFK
+725 TPLSKGGFK

-751 PQSKEVSFAVP
+751 PQSKAVSFAVP

-781 VELSW
+781 VVLSW

-816 ATTYTKVGL
+816 ATTYTKAGL

-840 GGCSAETEFEVKEP
+840 GGCSAETKFEVKEP
-854 APVAPVAFD
+854 APVTPVAFD

-1137 RVQGVYI
+1137 RVQGVYV

-1155 ASVPPEITLERVYDG
+1155 ATVPPEITLERVYDG

-1344 IRVADPQTSCAESI
+1344 IRVADPQTSCAESV

-1387 NNDPAYQTIFSKL
+1387 NNDPAYQTIFSRL

>member
-1 MFQWVELP
+1 MELP

-19 KAEKGGIAVGV
+19 KAEKGGIAVGI
-30 CNVGEVAMGVGC
+30 CNVGEVAMGVGY

-74 GTEPSLKLTFLFR
+74 GTEPSLNLEFSFP
-87 GLGNQDRLTFCEG
+87 GLGNEKRLTFCHG
-100 GSAAAIYV
+100 GVGGHIYV
-108 GFTIPPGAGA
+108 SFKRPFGATD
-118 PTFTWTANGGPLG
+118 PVFTWTVNGSPLG
-131 SEGSWDVSQ
+131 GEGSWDASQ
-140 WRLGVTPSPGSASV
+140 CRLDVTPSPGSASV
-154 TYHVEASYTYV
+154 TYHVEVSYEYY
-165 GLPKSEHRDFT
+165 GSPMFDRRDFT

-182 PVLNLAPAFVAGGVK
+182 PVLNLDPAFAAGGVK
-197 LICGNPENVA
+197 LICGNPGNVA
-207 LEVNGAGYTDD
+207 LEVNGAGYTAD
-218 WNVTDAT
+218 WNVIDAA

-233 GVFTYRGAGAQSVAP
+233 GVFTYGGADAQSAAP

-255 SVKHVNNADCN
+255 SVKHVNNAACK

-275 FKPEEINV
+275 FKPEEIHV
-283 NLNGNFC
+283 NLDGVFC
-290 AGAFP
+290 ADASP
-295 LRGSFDGQPSSGTYS
+295 LDGSFNGQPSSGTCS

-315 GGAVVSGW
+315 EGAVVSGW

-330 KNQAIAVDGSYI
+330 KTQAITDAGSYT

-353 TSEQCASA
+353 TSEQCASQ
-361 EVTNAFRVVAV
+361 EVVNTFRVVAV
-372 PPLPEWEDAASSPL
+372 PPPPEWVAAASSPL
-386 SVCEAVE
+386 SVCGTVE
-393 AKIVAMAAPADGI
+393 AKIVAMTAPADGI
-406 VYAYALQPSLP
+406 VYTYALQPPSGASLK
-417 PLEKEWKK
+417 KEWKK
-425 GEPPV
+425 GEQPV
-430 PFALKEAGTY
+430 SFTLTEAGTY
-440 TVGLSLK
+440 SVGLSLK
-447 EVQQC
+447 GVQQC
-452 PTVLQT
+452 SNDLKT
-458 AVPLTIKMQAEL
+458 AIPLTINMQAEL
-470 VGVGNKILTDKLCS
+470 AGEGNKILTDKLCS

-491 SGERKIGYDEL
+491 SEEEIGYNEL
-502 KQTDGGAAPLGYNC
+502 KLADGGAPLGYNC
-516 RWVRVGGVSG
+516 RWVRVDGVSG

-551 GLNPVKG
+551 GLNPVVGK
-558 ENQYVLQYKLAA
+558 NQYVLQYKLAA
-570 AQNGCWKP
+570 AQDGCWKP

-614 ELSGGDGNFTAL
+614 ELSGGDGTFTAL
-626 WIKDGAVSSAGGV
+626 WMKDGAVSSAGGGKL
-639 DSSRYAG
+639 SEYAG

-681 DREDPRCQGVS
+681 GRVDPRCQGVS
-692 DGEISVKATSPTGVN
+692 DGEIRVTATSPSGVN
-707 IAFSYD
+707 VAFSYD
-713 GGKSFEAFSPAG
+713 GGKNFEASSPAG
-725 TSLSKGGFK
+725 TPLSKGGFK
-734 HGDHFTVVAK
+734 QGDQFTVVAK

-751 PQSKEVSFAVP
+751 PQREAVSFAVP

-801 RPENGVGDPPVSAGA
+801 RPENGGGGPPVSAWT
-816 ATTYTKVGL
+816 ATTYTKAGL

-854 APVAPVAFD
+854 APVEPVAFD

-901 NYDGVFVGLPA
+901 NYDGVFVGLRA

-926 PLKEVEIKQESFNL
+926 PLKEVEIKQEPFNL

-963 TPATSSFTSYIWRYQ
+963 TPASSSFTSYIWRYQ
-978 VGSGSSSYIATKGM
+978 VGSGSSSYISTKGM

-1074 AEIGQP
+1074 TEIGQP

-1155 ASVPPEITLERVYDG
+1155 ATVPPEITLERVYDG

-1344 IRVADPQTSCAESI
+1344 IRVADPQTSCAESV

-1387 NNDPAYQTIFSKL
+1387 NNDPTYQTIFSKL

-1410 VFNRA
+1410 VFNRS

-1436 GVYGGAELP
+1436 GIYGGAELP

>member
-1 MFQWVELP
+1 MELP

-30 CNVGEVAMGVGC
+30 RNAGEVAMGVGY

-64 LSVGVGVRGQ
+64 ISVCVGARGQ
-74 GTEPSLKLTFLFR
+74 GAESPVKLSFSFQ
-87 GLGNQDRLTFCEG
+87 GLGDEDQLTFCRG
-100 GSAAAIYV
+100 GVAAQIYV
-108 GFTIPPGAGA
+108 GFTSPPGVSDLAI
-118 PTFTWTANGGPLG
+118 TWTVDGGPLG
-131 SEGSWDVSQ
+131 AEGSWDVSHS
-140 WRLGVTPSPGSASV
+140 RLDVTPSLGRASV
-154 TYHVEASYTYV
+154 TYRVEASYKYF
-165 GLPKSEHRDFT
+165 GSPKSARRDFT
-176 VHVIQK
+176 VYVTKK
-182 PVLNLAPAFVAGGVK
+182 PALNLAPAFVAGGVK
-197 LICGNPENVA
+197 LICGNPGNVA
-207 LEVNGAGYTDD
+207 LGINGAGYSDQWD
-218 WNVTDAT
+218 VTDAAS
-225 NSVYHFSQ
+225 SVYHFSQ
-233 GVFTYRGAGAQSVAP
+233 GVFIYGGAGAQSTAP
-248 PLEPFGF
+248 AVENFGF
-255 SVKHVNNADCN
+255 SVKHVNNADCK

-283 NLNGNFC
+283 NLTGNFC
-290 AGAFP
+290 AGASP
-295 LRGSFDGQPSSGTYS
+295 LSGSFDGQPLSGTYD

-315 GGAVVSGW
+315 NGPVQVGVWSKG
-323 PKSLNDA
+323 LNDA
-330 KNQAIAVDGSYI
+330 KDQTISDPGNYT
-342 LRTNYAYGMDG
+342 LRTHYSYGMGG
-353 TSEQCASA
+353 TSEQCASQ
-361 EVTNAFRVVAV
+361 EVLNTFRVVAV
-372 PPLPEWEDAASSPL
+372 PPRPVWEDAASSPL

-393 AKIVAMAAPADGI
+393 GKIVAMAAPADGV
-406 VYAYALQPSLP
+406 VYSYTLLP
-417 PLEKEWKK
+417 AGTTQEWKE
-425 GEPPV
+425 GDPPV
-430 PFALKEAGTY
+430 SFALTAAGTY
-440 TVGLSLK
+440 TVGLFLK
-447 EVQQC
+447 DVKQC
-452 PTVLQT
+452 RSDLTT
-458 AVPLTIKMQAEL
+458 AIPLKINMQAEL
-470 VGVGNKILTDKLCS
+470 AGEGNKILTDKLCS

-558 ENQYVLQYKLAA
+558 ENRYVLQYKLAA
-570 AQNGCWKP
+570 AQDGCWKP
-578 VGEPFSVNVTAK
+578 VGEPFLVNVTAK

-626 WIKDGAVSSAGGV
+626 WIKDGAESSAGGV
-639 DSSRYAG
+639 NLSEYAG

-659 GGCRTRS
+659 GGCHTRS
-666 NELTIAQLADPTFTL
+666 NELTIAQLENPTFTL
-681 DREDPRCQGVS
+681 DRVNPRCQGVS
-692 DGEISVKATSPTGVN
+692 DGEIHVTATSPTGVN
-707 IAFSYD
+707 VAFSYD
-713 GGKSFEAFSPAG
+713 GGANFEASSPAG
-725 TSLSKGGFK
+725 TALSKGGFK
-734 HGDHFTVVAK
+734 QGDHFTVVAK

-751 PQSKEVSFAVP
+751 TQSGAVSFAVP

-781 VELSW
+781 VALSW
-786 SGGAFRAGDAYYVAV
+786 SGGAFRTGDAYYVSV
-801 RPENGVGDPPVSAGA
+801 RPKDGGGGTPVSAGA
-816 ATTYTKVGL
+816 ATTYTQAGL

-854 APVAPVAFD
+854 APVEPVAFD
-863 ALCPG
+863 VLCPG
-868 GMDGMI
+868 GTDGMI

-896 PVVQG
+896 PVAQG

-926 PLKEVEIKQESFNL
+926 PLKEVEIRQEPFNL

-963 TPATSSFTSYIWRYQ
+963 TPASSSFTSYIWRYQ
-978 VGSGSSSYIATKGM
+978 VGSGSSSYISTKGM

-1002 SLTVVREDGCAMTSD
+1002 SLTVVREDGCAMASD
-1017 ELEIAGPLPFEWT
+1017 ELEVAGPLPFEWT

-1155 ASVPPEITLERVYDG
+1155 ATVPPEITLERVYDG

-1387 NNDPAYQTIFSKL
+1387 NNDPAYQTIFSRL

>member
-1 MFQWVELP
+1 MELP

-30 CNVGEVAMGVGC
+30 RNAGEVAMGVGY

-64 LSVGVGVRGQ
+64 ISVCVGARGQ
-74 GTEPSLKLTFLFR
+74 GAESPVKLSFSFQ
-87 GLGNQDRLTFCEG
+87 GLGDEDQLTFCRG
-100 GSAAAIYV
+100 GVAAQILV
-108 GFTIPPGAGA
+108 GFTSPPGVSDLAI
-118 PTFTWTANGGPLG
+118 TWTVDEGPLG
-131 SEGSWDVSQ
+131 AEGSWDVSQ
-140 WRLGVTPSPGSASV
+140 SRLDVTPSLGRASV
-154 TYHVEASYTYV
+154 TYRVEASYKYF
-165 GLPKSEHRDFT
+165 GSPKSARRDFT
-176 VHVIQK
+176 VYVTKK
-182 PVLNLAPAFVAGGVK
+182 PALNLAPAFVAGGVK
-197 LICGNPENVA
+197 LICGDPENVS
-207 LEVNGAGYTDD
+207 LKINGAGYTAD
-218 WNVTDAT
+218 WNVTDAA

-233 GVFTYRGAGAQSVAP
+233 GVFIYGGAGAHSTAP
-248 PLEPFGF
+248 AVENFGF
-255 SVKHVNNADCN
+255 SVKHVHNADCN

-283 NLNGNFC
+283 NLSGNFC
-290 AGAFP
+290 AGARP
-295 LRGSFDGQPSSGTYS
+295 LSGSFNGQPSSGTYS

-315 GGAVVSGW
+315 EGGAVESGW

-330 KNQAIAVDGSYI
+330 KTQAITDAGSYT

-361 EVTNAFRVVAV
+361 EVMNAFRVVAV
-372 PPLPEWEDAASSPL
+372 PPPPEWEDAASSPL
-386 SVCEAVE
+386 SVCGAVE
-393 AKIVAMAAPADGI
+393 AKIAAMTAPADGI
-406 VYAYALQPSLP
+406 VYTYALQPPSGASLK
-417 PLEKEWKK
+417 KEWKK
-425 GEPPV
+425 GEQPV
-430 PFALKEAGTY
+430 SFALTKAGTY
-440 TVGLSLK
+440 TVDLSLK
-447 EVQQC
+447 DVRQC
-452 PTVLQT
+452 STVLQT
-458 AVPLTIKMQAEL
+458 AVPLTINMQAEL
-470 VGVGNKILTDKLCS
+470 AGVGNKFLTDKLCS

-491 SGERKIGYDEL
+491 SVERKIGYDEL
-502 KQTDGGAAPLGYNC
+502 KLAGGGAPAGYNC
-516 RWVRVGGVSG
+516 RWVRAGSVSG

-539 FKNDGT
+539 FKDDGT

-551 GLNPVKG
+551 GLNPAVG

-626 WIKDGAVSSAGGV
+626 WIKDGAESSAGGGNL
-639 DSSRYAG
+639 SGYAG

-659 GGCRTRS
+659 GGCHTRS
-666 NELTIAQLADPTFTL
+666 NELIIAQLANPTFTL
-681 DREDPRCQGVS
+681 DRVDPRCQGVS
-692 DGEISVKATSPTGVN
+692 DGEIRVTATSPTGVN
-707 IAFSYD
+707 VAFSYD
-713 GGKSFEAFSPAG
+713 GGKNFEASSPAG
-725 TSLSKGGFK
+725 TPLSKGGFK
-734 HGDHFTVVAK
+734 QGDHFTVVAK

-751 PQSKEVSFAVP
+751 TQSEEVSFAVLG
-762 DFSIGAQSQTAACW
+762 FSAGAQSQTAACW

-801 RPENGVGDPPVSAGA
+801 RPENGVGDPPVNAGA

-854 APVAPVAFD
+854 APVDPVAFD
-863 ALCPG
+863 VLCPG
-868 GMDGMI
+868 GTDGMI

-896 PVVQG
+896 PVAQG

-926 PLKEVEIKQESFNL
+926 PLKEVEIRQELFNL
-940 VLQPSSAS
+940 VLHPSSS
-948 VRCPGDAVEFIEARA
+948 GVRCPGDAVEFIEARA

-1017 ELEIAGPLPFEWT
+1017 ELEVAGPLPFEWT
-1030 ASPTVLPAKCKDYEG
+1030 TSPTVLPAKCKDYEG

-1074 AEIGQP
+1074 TEIGQP

-1344 IRVADPQTSCAESI
+1344 IRVADPQTSCAESV

-1410 VFNRA
+1410 VFNRS

>member
-1 MFQWVELP
+1 MELP

-30 CNVGEVAMGVGC
+30 RNAGEVAMGVGY

-64 LSVGVGVRGQ
+64 ISVCVGARGQ
-74 GTEPSLKLTFLFR
+74 GAESPVKLSFSFQ
-87 GLGNQDRLTFCEG
+87 GLGDEDQLTFCRG
-100 GSAAAIYV
+100 GVAAQILV
-108 GFTIPPGAGA
+108 GFTSPPGVSDLAI
-118 PTFTWTANGGPLG
+118 TWTVDEGPLG
-131 SEGSWDVSQ
+131 AEGSWDVSQ
-140 WRLGVTPSPGSASV
+140 SRLDVTPSLGRASV
-154 TYHVEASYTYV
+154 TYRVEASYKYF
-165 GLPKSEHRDFT
+165 GSPKSARRDFT
-176 VHVIQK
+176 VYVTKK
-182 PVLNLAPAFVAGGVK
+182 PALNLAPAFVAGGVK
-197 LICGNPENVA
+197 LICGDPENVS
-207 LEVNGAGYTDD
+207 LKINGAGYTAD
-218 WNVTDAT
+218 WNVTDAA

-233 GVFTYRGAGAQSVAP
+233 GVFIYGGAGAHSTAP
-248 PLEPFGF
+248 AVENFGF
-255 SVKHVNNADCN
+255 SVKHVHNADCN

-283 NLNGNFC
+283 NLSGNFC
-290 AGAFP
+290 AGARP
-295 LRGSFDGQPSSGTYS
+295 LSGSFNGQPSSGTYS

-315 GGAVVSGW
+315 EGGAVESGW

-330 KNQAIAVDGSYI
+330 KTQAITDAGSYT

-361 EVTNAFRVVAV
+361 EVMNAFRVVAV
-372 PPLPEWEDAASSPL
+372 PPPPEWEDAASSPL
-386 SVCEAVE
+386 SVCGAVE
-393 AKIVAMAAPADGI
+393 AKIAAMTAPADGI
-406 VYAYALQPSLP
+406 VYTYALQPPSGASLK
-417 PLEKEWKK
+417 EEWKK
-425 GEPPV
+425 GEQPV
-430 PFALKEAGTY
+430 SFALTKAGTY
-440 TVGLSLK
+440 TVDLSLK
-447 EVQQC
+447 DVRQC
-452 PTVLQT
+452 STVLQT
-458 AVPLTIKMQAEL
+458 AVPLTINMQAEL
-470 VGVGNKILTDKLCS
+470 AGVGNKFLTDKLCS

-491 SGERKIGYDEL
+491 SVERKIGYDEL
-502 KQTDGGAAPLGYNC
+502 KLAGGGAPAGYNC
-516 RWVRVGGVSG
+516 RWVRAGSVSG
-526 PETAASGAALTLT
+526 PETVASGAALTLT
-539 FKNDGT
+539 FKDDGT

-551 GLNPVKG
+551 GLNPAVG

-626 WIKDGAVSSAGGV
+626 WIKDGAESSAGGV
-639 DSSRYAG
+639 NLSEYAG

-659 GGCRTRS
+659 GGCHTRS
-666 NELTIAQLADPTFTL
+666 NELIIAQLANPTFTL
-681 DREDPRCQGVS
+681 DRVDPRCQGVS
-692 DGEISVKATSPTGVN
+692 DGEIRVTATSPTGVN
-707 IAFSYD
+707 VAFSYD
-713 GGKSFEAFSPAG
+713 GGKNFEASSPAG
-725 TSLSKGGFK
+725 TPLSKGGFK
-734 HGDHFTVVAK
+734 QGDQFTVVAK

-751 PQSKEVSFAVP
+751 LQREAVSFAVP

-786 SGGAFRAGDAYYVAV
+786 SGGAFRTGDAYYVAV
-801 RPENGVGDPPVSAGA
+801 RPENGGGGPPVSAGT
-816 ATTYTKVGL
+816 ATTYTKAGL

-840 GGCSAETEFEVKEP
+840 GGCSAETKFEVKEP
-854 APVAPVAFD
+854 APVTPVAFD

-1137 RVQGVYI
+1137 RVQGVYV

-1155 ASVPPEITLERVYDG
+1155 ATVPPEITLERVYDG

-1344 IRVADPQTSCAESI
+1344 IRVADPQTSCAESV

-1387 NNDPAYQTIFSKL
+1387 NNDPAYQTIFSRL